1 MGYSL
6 RQVEQDPTKQGWEY
20 NYFSQKEWEAY
31 SFAKEE
37 DLRWFKDAKF
47 GLFLHVGIAAMG
59 MVDISWSRST
69 HKLPDPESWAG
80 GIADEV
86 YDGWAGEIAFPAFD
100 AKSWARLARESGFR
114 YVVIITKHHDGFHM
128 WDTAYSD
135 YKITNSPFGRD
146 YLRELVDAFRAEGL
160 KIGLYYSQRDW
171 THPDYEPV
179 PVEDAERIATA
190 PYFKMRDG
198 KDWYLTKKHQR
209 YQRYMYDTVREL
221 MTAYGKIDVLWWDAD
236 RCCGM
241 YTAEMWNTGEVEA
254 MARQLQPH
262 IIINNRGSLPGD
274 FDTPEGH
281 TGFFQ
286 NTRPWECCMPLGPVW
301 AYSPEPPKP
310 FATVLSQLINCAGGS
325 GNYLLSIGCKPDGS
339 IADTDA
345 LRMREMGQWL
355 SRYGE
360 SVYDTAGGIWKPTAD
375 YAACCRGNTVY
386 LHILKNEEEVEL
398 SLPLEKNQI
407 VSFACMTEESV
418 RIRVAE
424 GKLSVRVWGK
434 TAACVDTIIKLTLA
448 DQAVME
454 E

>member
-6 RQVEQDPTKQGWEY
+6 RQTEHDQTKQGWEY
-20 NYFSQKEWEAY
+20 NYFSSEEWEAY
-31 SFAKEE
+31 PFAKEE

-69 HKLPDPESWAG
+69 HKLPDPESWNG
-80 GIADEV
+80 GIADVV
-86 YDGWAGEIAFPAFD
+86 YDGWAREIAFPAFD

-171 THPDYEPV
+171 THQDYEPV
-179 PVEDAERIATA
+179 PVEDAERITEA
-190 PYFKMRDG
+190 PYFKMKDG
-198 KDWYLTKKHQR
+198 KDWYLTEKHQR

-221 MTAYGKIDVLWWDAD
+221 MTDYGKIDVLWWDAD

-254 MARQLQPH
+254 MVRQLQPH

-274 FDTPEGH
+274 FETPEGH

-301 AYSPEPPKP
+301 AYSPEPPKS
-310 FATVLSQLINCAGGS
+310 FATILSQLINCAGGS

-345 LRMREMGQWL
+345 QRMLEMGQWL

-386 LHILKNEEEVEL
+386 LHILKNGDEVEL
-398 SLPLEKNQI
+398 SLPLEKNQL
-407 VSFACMTEESV
+407 VSFACMTEEAV

-424 GKLSVRVWGK
+424 GRLSVGVRGK
-434 TAACVDTIIKLTLA
+434 TAECVDTIIKLTFA
-448 DQAVME
+448 DQAVIE

>member
-6 RQVEQDPTKQGWEY
+6 KQTEHDQTKQGWEY
-20 NYFSQKEWEAY
+20 NYFSSEEWEAY
-31 SFAKEE
+31 PFAKEE

-69 HKLPDPESWAG
+69 HKLPDPESWNG
-80 GIADEV
+80 GIPDEV
-86 YDGWAGEIAFPAFD
+86 YDGWAKEIAFPAFD

-128 WDTAYSD
+128 WDTAYSE

-179 PVEDAERIATA
+179 PVEDAERITEA
-190 PYFKMRDG
+190 PYFKMKNG
-198 KDWYLTKKHQR
+198 KDWYLTEKHQR

-221 MTAYGKIDVLWWDAD
+221 MTDYGKIDVLWWDAD

-254 MARQLQPH
+254 MVRQLQPK

-301 AYSPEPPKP
+301 AYSPEPPKS
-310 FATVLSQLINCAGGS
+310 FATILSQLINCAGGS

-345 LRMREMGQWL
+345 QRMLEMGQWL

-386 LHILKNEEEVEL
+386 LHILKNGDEIEL
-398 SLPLEKNQI
+398 SLPLEKNQL
-407 VSFACMTEESV
+407 VSFACMTEETV
-418 RIRVAE
+418 RVRVEE
-424 GKLSVRVWGK
+424 GKLSVAVRGK
-434 TAACVDTIIKLTLA
+434 TAECVDTIIKLTFA

>member
-6 RQVEQDPTKQGWEY
+6 RQTEHDQTKQGWEY
-20 NYFSQKEWEAY
+20 NYFSSEEWEAY
-31 SFAKEE
+31 PFAKEE

-80 GIADEV
+80 GIPDEV
-86 YDGWAGEIAFPAFD
+86 YDGWAKEIAFPAFD

-128 WDTAYSD
+128 WDTAYSE

-179 PVEDAERIATA
+179 PVEDAERITAA
-190 PYFKMRDG
+190 PYFKMMDG
-198 KDWYLTKKHQR
+198 KDWYLTEKHQR

-221 MTAYGKIDVLWWDAD
+221 MADYGKIDVLWWDAD

-254 MARQLQPH
+254 MVRQLQPH

-301 AYSPEPPKP
+301 AYSPEPPKS
-310 FATVLSQLINCAGGS
+310 FATILSQLINCAGGS

-345 LRMREMGQWL
+345 QRMLEMGQWL

-386 LHILKNEEEVEL
+386 LHILKNGDEVEL
-398 SLPLEKNQI
+398 SLPLEKNQL
-407 VSFACMTEESV
+407 VSFACMTEEAV

-424 GKLSVRVWGK
+424 GKLSVGVRGK
-434 TAACVDTIIKLTLA
+434 TAECVDTIIKLTFA

>member
-6 RQVEQDPTKQGWEY
+6 KQTEDDQTKQGWEY
-20 NYFSQKEWEAY
+20 NYFSSEEWEAY

-59 MVDISWSRST
+59 MVDISWSRCT
-69 HKLPDPESWAG
+69 HKLPDPESWNG

-86 YDGWAGEIAFPAFD
+86 YDGWAREIAFPAFD

-179 PVEDAERIATA
+179 PVEDAERITEA
-190 PYFKMRDG
+190 PYFKMKNG
-198 KDWYLTKKHQR
+198 KDWYLTEKHQR

-221 MTAYGKIDVLWWDAD
+221 MTDYGKIDVLWWDAD

-241 YTAEMWNTGEVEA
+241 YTAEMWNTGEVET
-254 MARQLQPH
+254 MVRQLQPH

-301 AYSPEPPKP
+301 AYSPEPPKS
-310 FATVLSQLINCAGGS
+310 FATILSQLINCAGGS

-345 LRMREMGQWL
+345 QRMLEMGQWL

-386 LHILKNEEEVEL
+386 LHILKNGDEVEL
-398 SLPLEKNQI
+398 SLPLEKNQL
-407 VSFACMTEESV
+407 VSFACMTEEAV
-418 RIRVAE
+418 RVRVEE
-424 GKLSVRVWGK
+424 GKLSVAVRGK
-434 TAACVDTIIKLTLA
+434 TAECVDTIIKLTFA

>member
-6 RQVEQDPTKQGWEY
+6 SQAEQDPTKQGREY
-20 NYFSQKEWEAY
+20 KFFSSEEWEAY

-37 DLRWFKDAKF
+37 DRRWFKDAKF

-69 HKLPDPESWAG
+69 HKLPDPESWGG
-80 GIADEV
+80 GIPDEV

-146 YLRELVDAFRAEGL
+146 YLRELVDAFREEGL

-179 PVEDAERIATA
+179 PVEDAERITAA
-190 PYFKMRDG
+190 PYFKMKDG
-198 KDWYLTKKHQR
+198 KDWYLTEKHQR

-221 MTAYGKIDVLWWDAD
+221 MTDYGKIDVLWWDAD

-241 YTAEMWNTGEVEA
+241 YTAEMLNTVEVEA
-254 MARQLQPH
+254 IVRQLQPH
-262 IIINNRGSLPGD
+262 IIINNRGGLPGD

-301 AYSPEPPKP
+301 AYSPEPPKS

-345 LRMREMGQWL
+345 QRMLEMGQWL

-386 LHILKNEEEVEL
+386 LHILKNGDEVEL
-398 SLPLEKNQI
+398 SLPLEKNQL
-407 VSFACMTEESV
+407 VSFACMTEEAV

-424 GKLSVRVWGK
+424 GRLSVGVRGK
-434 TAACVDTIIKLTLA
+434 TAECVDTIIKLTFA

>member
-6 RQVEQDPTKQGWEY
+6 KQTEHDQTKQGWEY
-20 NYFSQKEWEAY
+20 NYFSSEEWEAY
-31 SFAKEE
+31 PFAKEE

-86 YDGWAGEIAFPAFD
+86 YDGWAKEIAFPAFD

-171 THPDYEPV
+171 AHPDYEPV
-179 PVEDAERIATA
+179 PVEDAERMTAA
-190 PYFKMRDG
+190 PYFKMKDG
-198 KDWYLTKKHQR
+198 KDWYLTEKHQR
-209 YQRYMYDTVREL
+209 YQRYMYNTVREL
-221 MTAYGKIDVLWWDAD
+221 MTDYGKIDVLWWDAD

-254 MARQLQPH
+254 MVRQLQPH
-262 IIINNRGSLPGD
+262 IIINNRGGLPGD

-301 AYSPEPPKP
+301 AYSPEPPKS
-310 FATVLSQLINCAGGS
+310 FATILSQLINCAGGS

-345 LRMREMGQWL
+345 QRMLEMGQWL

-386 LHILKNEEEVEL
+386 LHILKNRDEVEL
-398 SLPLEKNQI
+398 SLPLERNQL
-407 VSFACMTEESV
+407 VSFACMTEEAV

-424 GKLSVRVWGK
+424 GKLSVGVRGK
-434 TAACVDTIIKLTLA
+434 TAECVDTIIKLTFA

>member
-6 RQVEQDPTKQGWEY
+6 KQTEHDQTKQGWEY
-20 NYFSQKEWEAY
+20 NYFSSEEWEAY
-31 SFAKEE
+31 PFAKEE

-59 MVDISWSRST
+59 MVDISWSRCT
-69 HKLPDPESWAG
+69 HKLPDPENWAG
-80 GIADEV
+80 GIPDEV
-86 YDGWAGEIAFPAFD
+86 YDGWAREIAFPAFD

-128 WDTAYSD
+128 WDTAYSE

-179 PVEDAERIATA
+179 PVEDAERITTA
-190 PYFKMRDG
+190 PYFKMKDG
-198 KDWYLTKKHQR
+198 KDWYLTEKHQR

-221 MTAYGKIDVLWWDAD
+221 MTDYGKIDVLWWDAD

-254 MARQLQPH
+254 MVRQLQPH

-301 AYSPEPPKP
+301 AYSPEPPKS

-345 LRMREMGQWL
+345 QRMLEMGQWL

-386 LHILKNEEEVEL
+386 LHILKNGDEVEL
-398 SLPLEKNQI
+398 SLPLEKNQL
-407 VSFACMTEESV
+407 VSFACMTEEAV
-418 RIRVAE
+418 RVRVEE
-424 GKLSVRVWGK
+424 GKLSVGVRGK
-434 TAACVDTIIKLTLA
+434 TAECVDTIIKLTFA

>member
-6 RQVEQDPTKQGWEY
+6 KQTEHDQTKQGWEY
-20 NYFSQKEWEAY
+20 NYFSSEEWEAY
-31 SFAKEE
+31 PFAKEE

-69 HKLPDPESWAG
+69 HKLPDPESWNG
-80 GIADEV
+80 GIPDEV
-86 YDGWAGEIAFPAFD
+86 YDGWAREIAFPAFD

-146 YLRELVDAFRAEGL
+146 YLQELVDAFRAEGL

-179 PVEDAERIATA
+179 PVEDAERITEA
-190 PYFKMRDG
+190 PYFKMKNG
-198 KDWYLTKKHQR
+198 KDWYLTEKHQR

-221 MTAYGKIDVLWWDAD
+221 MTDYGKIDVLWWDAD

-254 MARQLQPH
+254 VVRQLQPH
-262 IIINNRGSLPGD
+262 IIINNRGGLPGD

-301 AYSPEPPKP
+301 AYSPEPPKS
-310 FATVLSQLINCAGGS
+310 FATILSQLINCAGGS

-345 LRMREMGQWL
+345 QRMLEMGQWL

-386 LHILKNEEEVEL
+386 LHILKNGDEVEL
-398 SLPLEKNQI
+398 SLPLEKNQL
-407 VSFACMTEESV
+407 VSFACMTEEAV
-418 RIRVAE
+418 RVRVAE
-424 GKLSVRVWGK
+424 GRLSVGVRGK
-434 TAACVDTIIKLTLA
+434 TAECVDTIIKLTFA

>member
-6 RQVEQDPTKQGWEY
+6 KQTEHDQTKQGWEY
-20 NYFSQKEWEAY
+20 NYFSSEEWEAY
-31 SFAKEE
+31 PFAKEE

-86 YDGWAGEIAFPAFD
+86 YDGWAKEIAFPAFD

-179 PVEDAERIATA
+179 PVEDAERMTAA
-190 PYFKMRDG
+190 PYFKMKDG
-198 KDWYLTKKHQR
+198 KDWYLTEKHQR
-209 YQRYMYDTVREL
+209 YQRYMYNTVREL
-221 MTAYGKIDVLWWDAD
+221 MTDYGKIDVLWWDAD

-254 MARQLQPH
+254 MVRQLQPH
-262 IIINNRGSLPGD
+262 IIINNRGGLPGD

-301 AYSPEPPKP
+301 AYSPEPPKS
-310 FATVLSQLINCAGGS
+310 FATILSQLINCAGGS

-345 LRMREMGQWL
+345 QRMLEMGQWL

-386 LHILKNEEEVEL
+386 LHILKNRDEVEL
-398 SLPLEKNQI
+398 SLPLERNQL
-407 VSFACMTEESV
+407 VSFACMTEEAV

-424 GKLSVRVWGK
+424 GKLSVGVRGK
-434 TAACVDTIIKLTLA
+434 TAECVDTIIKLTFA

>member
-6 RQVEQDPTKQGWEY
+6 KQTEHDQTKQGWEY
-20 NYFSQKEWEAY
+20 NYFSSEEWEAY
-31 SFAKEE
+31 PFAKEE

-69 HKLPDPESWAG
+69 HKLPDPESWNS
-80 GIADEV
+80 GIPDEV
-86 YDGWAGEIAFPAFD
+86 YDGWAREIAFPAFD

-128 WDTAYSD
+128 WDTAYSE

-179 PVEDAERIATA
+179 PVEDAERITEA
-190 PYFKMRDG
+190 PYFKMKDG
-198 KDWYLTKKHQR
+198 KDWYLTEKHQR

-221 MTAYGKIDVLWWDAD
+221 MTDYGKIDVLWWDAD

-254 MARQLQPH
+254 MVRQLQPH

-301 AYSPEPPKP
+301 AYSPEPPKS
-310 FATVLSQLINCAGGS
+310 FATILSQLINCAGGS

-345 LRMREMGQWL
+345 QRMLEMGQWL

-386 LHILKNEEEVEL
+386 LHILKNGDEVEL
-398 SLPLEKNQI
+398 SLPLEKNQL
-407 VSFACMTEESV
+407 VSFACMTEEAV
-418 RIRVAE
+418 RVRVEE
-424 GKLSVRVWGK
+424 GKLSVAVRGK
-434 TAACVDTIIKLTLA
+434 TAKCVDTIIKLTFA

>member
-6 RQVEQDPTKQGWEY
+6 KQTEHDQTKQGWEY
-20 NYFSQKEWEAY
+20 NYFSSEEWEAY
-31 SFAKEE
+31 PFAKEE

-69 HKLPDPESWAG
+69 HKLPDPESWNG

-86 YDGWAGEIAFPAFD
+86 YDGWAREIAFPAFD

-179 PVEDAERIATA
+179 PVEDAERITAA
-190 PYFKMRDG
+190 PYFKMKDG
-198 KDWYLTKKHQR
+198 KDWYLTEKHQR

-221 MTAYGKIDVLWWDAD
+221 MTDYGKIDVLWWDAD

-241 YTAEMWNTGEVEA
+241 HTAEMWNTGEVEA
-254 MARQLQPH
+254 MVRQLQPH

-301 AYSPEPPKP
+301 AYSPEQPKS

-345 LRMREMGQWL
+345 QRMLEMGQWL

-386 LHILKNEEEVEL
+386 LHILKNGDEVEL
-398 SLPLEKNQI
+398 SLPLERNQL
-407 VSFACMTEESV
+407 VSFACMTEEAV
-418 RIRVAE
+418 RVRVEE
-424 GKLSVRVWGK
+424 GKLSVAVRGK
-434 TAACVDTIIKLTLA
+434 TAECVDTIIKLTFA

>member
-6 RQVEQDPTKQGWEY
+6 KQTEHDQTKQGWEY
-20 NYFSQKEWEAY
+20 NYFSSEEWEAY
-31 SFAKEE
+31 PFAKEE

-69 HKLPDPESWAG
+69 HKLPDPESWNG

-86 YDGWAGEIAFPAFD
+86 YDGWAREIAFPAFD

-128 WDTAYSD
+128 WDTAYSE

-146 YLRELVDAFRAEGL
+146 YRRELVDAFRAEGL

-171 THPDYEPV
+171 THQDYEPV
-179 PVEDAERIATA
+179 PVEDAERITEA
-190 PYFKMRDG
+190 PYFKMKAG
-198 KDWYLTKKHQR
+198 KDWYLTEKHQR

-221 MTAYGKIDVLWWDAD
+221 MTDYGKIDVLWWDAD

-254 MARQLQPH
+254 MVRQLQPH

-301 AYSPEPPKP
+301 AYSPEPPKS
-310 FATVLSQLINCAGGS
+310 FATILSQLINCAGGS

-345 LRMREMGQWL
+345 QRMLEMGQWL

-360 SVYDTAGGIWKPTAD
+360 SVYDTAGGIWKPTAE

-386 LHILKNEEEVEL
+386 LHILKNGDEVEL
-398 SLPLEKNQI
+398 SLPLERNQL
-407 VSFACMTEESV
+407 VSFACMTEEAV

-424 GKLSVRVWGK
+424 GKLSVGVRGK
-434 TAACVDTIIKLTLA
+434 TAECVDTIIKLTFA

>member
-6 RQVEQDPTKQGWEY
+6 RQTEHDQTKQGWEY
-20 NYFSQKEWEAY
+20 NYFSSEEWEAY
-31 SFAKEE
+31 PFAKEE

-69 HKLPDPESWAG
+69 HKLPDPESWNG

-86 YDGWAGEIAFPAFD
+86 YDGWAKKIAFPAFD

-135 YKITNSPFGRD
+135 YKITNSPFRRD

-179 PVEDAERIATA
+179 PVEDAERITEA
-190 PYFKMRDG
+190 PYFKMKDG
-198 KDWYLTKKHQR
+198 KDWYLTEKHQR

-221 MTAYGKIDVLWWDAD
+221 MTDYGKIDVLWWDAD

-254 MARQLQPH
+254 MVRQLQPH

-301 AYSPEPPKP
+301 AYSPEPPKS
-310 FATVLSQLINCAGGS
+310 FATILSQLINCAGGS

-345 LRMREMGQWL
+345 QRMLEMGQWL

-386 LHILKNEEEVEL
+386 LHILKNGDEVEL
-398 SLPLEKNQI
+398 SLPLEKNQL
-407 VSFACMTEESV
+407 VSFACMTEEAV

-424 GKLSVRVWGK
+424 GRLSVGVRGK
-434 TAACVDTIIKLTLA
+434 TAECVDTIIKLTFA

>member
-6 RQVEQDPTKQGWEY
+6 KQTERDQTKQGWEY
-20 NYFSQKEWEAY
+20 NYFSSEEWEAY
-31 SFAKEE
+31 PFAKEE

-69 HKLPDPESWAG
+69 HKLPDPESWNG
-80 GIADEV
+80 GIPDEV
-86 YDGWAGEIAFPAFD
+86 YDGWAKEIAFPAFD

-179 PVEDAERIATA
+179 PVEDAERITEA
-190 PYFKMRDG
+190 PYFKMKNG
-198 KDWYLTKKHQR
+198 KDWYLTEKHQR

-221 MTAYGKIDVLWWDAD
+221 MTDYGKIDVLWWDAD

-254 MARQLQPH
+254 MVRQLQPH

-301 AYSPEPPKP
+301 AYSPEPPKS
-310 FATVLSQLINCAGGS
+310 FATILSQLINCAGGS

-345 LRMREMGQWL
+345 QRMLEMGQWL

-386 LHILKNEEEVEL
+386 LHILKKGDEVEL
-398 SLPLEKNQI
+398 SLPLERNQL
-407 VSFACMTEESV
+407 VSFACMTEEAV
-418 RIRVAE
+418 RIRVEE
-424 GKLSVRVWGK
+424 GKLSVAVRGK
-434 TAACVDTIIKLTLA
+434 TAECVDTIIKLTFA

>member
-6 RQVEQDPTKQGWEY
+6 RHTEHDQTKQGWEY
-20 NYFSQKEWEAY
+20 NYFSSEEWEAY
-31 SFAKEE
+31 PFAKEE

-69 HKLPDPESWAG
+69 HKLPDPESWNG
-80 GIADEV
+80 GIPDEV
-86 YDGWAGEIAFPAFD
+86 YDGWAREISFPAFD
-100 AKSWARLARESGFR
+100 AKSWARIARESGFR

-135 YKITNSPFGRD
+135 YKITNSLFGRD

-179 PVEDAERIATA
+179 PVEDAERITAA
-190 PYFKMRDG
+190 PYFKMKDG
-198 KDWYLTKKHQR
+198 KDWYLTEKHQR

-221 MTAYGKIDVLWWDAD
+221 MMDYGKIGVLWWDAD

-254 MARQLQPH
+254 MVRQLQPH

-301 AYSPEPPKP
+301 AYSPEPPKS
-310 FATVLSQLINCAGGS
+310 FATILSQLINCAGGS

-345 LRMREMGQWL
+345 QRMLEMGQWL

-386 LHILKNEEEVEL
+386 LHILKNGDEVEL
-398 SLPLEKNQI
+398 SLPLEKNQL
-407 VSFACMTEESV
+407 VSFACMTEEAV
-418 RIRVAE
+418 RVRVEE
-424 GKLSVRVWGK
+424 GKLSVAVRGK
-434 TAACVDTIIKLTLA
+434 TAECVDTIIKLTFA

>member
-6 RQVEQDPTKQGWEY
+6 KQTEHDQTKQGWEY
-20 NYFSQKEWEAY
+20 NYFSSEEWEAY
-31 SFAKEE
+31 PFAKEE

-69 HKLPDPESWAG
+69 HKLPDPESWNG
-80 GIADEV
+80 GIPDEV
-86 YDGWAGEIAFPAFD
+86 YDGWAKEIAFPAFD

-128 WDTAYSD
+128 WDTAYSEH
-135 YKITNSPFGRD
+135 KITNSPFGRD

-179 PVEDAERIATA
+179 PVEDAERITEA
-190 PYFKMRDG
+190 PYFKMKNG
-198 KDWYLTKKHQR
+198 KDWYLTEKHQR

-221 MTAYGKIDVLWWDAD
+221 MTDYGKIDVLWWDAD

-254 MARQLQPH
+254 MVRQLQPH

-301 AYSPEPPKP
+301 AYSPEPPKS
-310 FATVLSQLINCAGGS
+310 FATILSQLINCAGGS

-345 LRMREMGQWL
+345 QRMLEMGQWL

-360 SVYDTAGGIWKPTAD
+360 SVYDTAGGIWKPTAE

-386 LHILKNEEEVEL
+386 LHILKNGDEVEL
-398 SLPLEKNQI
+398 SLPLERNQL
-407 VSFACMTEESV
+407 VSFACMTEEAV
-418 RIRVAE
+418 RVRVE
-424 GKLSVRVWGK
+424 ERRLSVGVRGK
-434 TAACVDTIIKLTLA
+434 TAECVDTIIKLTFA

>member
-6 RQVEQDPTKQGWEY
+6 RQTEHDQTKQGWEY
-20 NYFSQKEWEAY
+20 NYFSSEEWEAY
-31 SFAKEE
+31 PFAKEE

-69 HKLPDPESWAG
+69 HKLPDPESWNG

-86 YDGWAGEIAFPAFD
+86 YDGWAKQIAFPAFD

-179 PVEDAERIATA
+179 PVEDAERITEA
-190 PYFKMRDG
+190 PYFKMKNG
-198 KDWYLTKKHQR
+198 KDWYLTEKHQR

-221 MTAYGKIDVLWWDAD
+221 MTDYGKIDVLWWDAD

-254 MARQLQPH
+254 MVRQLQPH

-301 AYSPEPPKP
+301 AYSPEPPKS
-310 FATVLSQLINCAGGS
+310 FATILSQLINCAGGS

-345 LRMREMGQWL
+345 QRMLEMGQWL

-386 LHILKNEEEVEL
+386 LHILKNGDEVEL
-398 SLPLEKNQI
+398 SLPLERNQL
-407 VSFACMTEESV
+407 VSFACMTEEAV

-424 GKLSVRVWGK
+424 GKLSVGVRGK
-434 TAACVDTIIKLTLA
+434 TAECVDTIIKLTFA

>member
-6 RQVEQDPTKQGWEY
+6 RQTEHDQTKQGWEY
-20 NYFSQKEWEAY
+20 NYFSSEEWEAY
-31 SFAKEE
+31 PFAKEE

-80 GIADEV
+80 GIPDEV
-86 YDGWAGEIAFPAFD
+86 YDGWAKEIAFPAFD

-114 YVVIITKHHDGFHM
+114 YVVIITKHHDGFHI
-128 WDTAYSD
+128 WDTAYSE

-179 PVEDAERIATA
+179 PVEDAERMTAA
-190 PYFKMRDG
+190 PYFKMKDG
-198 KDWYLTKKHQR
+198 KDWYLTEKHQR
-209 YQRYMYDTVREL
+209 YQRYMYNTVREL
-221 MTAYGKIDVLWWDAD
+221 MTDYGKIDVLWWDAD

-254 MARQLQPH
+254 MVRQLQPH

-301 AYSPEPPKP
+301 ACSPEPPKS
-310 FATVLSQLINCAGGS
+310 FATILSQLINCAGGS

-345 LRMREMGQWL
+345 QRMLEMGQWL

-386 LHILKNEEEVEL
+386 LHILKNGDEVEL
-398 SLPLEKNQI
+398 SLPLERNQL
-407 VSFACMTEESV
+407 VSFACMTEEAV

-424 GKLSVRVWGK
+424 GKLSVGVRGK
-434 TAACVDTIIKLTLA
+434 TAECVDTIIKLTFA

>member
-6 RQVEQDPTKQGWEY
+6 RQTEHDQTKQGWEY
-20 NYFSQKEWEAY
+20 NYFSSEEWEAY
-31 SFAKEE
+31 PFAKEE

-59 MVDISWSRST
+59 MVDISWSRCT

-86 YDGWAGEIAFPAFD
+86 YDGWAKEIAFPAFD
-100 AKSWARLARESGFR
+100 AKSWARIARESGFR

-128 WDTAYSD
+128 WDTAYSE

-179 PVEDAERIATA
+179 PVEDAERIAAA
-190 PYFKMRDG
+190 PYFKMKNG

-209 YQRYMYDTVREL
+209 YQCYMYDTVREL
-221 MTAYGKIDVLWWDAD
+221 MTDYGKIDVLWWDAD

-254 MARQLQPH
+254 MVRQLQPY

-301 AYSPEPPKP
+301 AYSPEPPKS

-345 LRMREMGQWL
+345 QRMLEMGQWL

-386 LHILKNEEEVEL
+386 LHILKNGDEVEL
-398 SLPLEKNQI
+398 SLPLEKNQL
-407 VSFACMTEESV
+407 VSFACMTEEAV
-418 RIRVAE
+418 RIRVEE
-424 GKLSVRVWGK
+424 GKLSVGVRGK
-434 TAACVDTIIKLTLA
+434 TAECVDTIIKLTFA

>member
-6 RQVEQDPTKQGWEY
+6 RQTEHDQTKQGWEY
-20 NYFSQKEWEAY
+20 NYFSSEEWEAY
-31 SFAKEE
+31 PFAKEE

-69 HKLPDPESWAG
+69 HKLPDPESWNG
-80 GIADEV
+80 GIPDEV
-86 YDGWAGEIAFPAFD
+86 YDGWAREIAFPAFD

-128 WDTAYSD
+128 WDTAYSE
-135 YKITNSPFGRD
+135 YKIINSPFGRD

-190 PYFKMRDG
+190 PYFKMKDG
-198 KDWYLTKKHQR
+198 KDWYLTGKHQR

-221 MTAYGKIDVLWWDAD
+221 MTDYGKIDVLWWDAD

-254 MARQLQPH
+254 MVRQLQPH

-301 AYSPEPPKP
+301 AYSPEPPKS
-310 FATVLSQLINCAGGS
+310 FATILSQLINCTGGS

-345 LRMREMGQWL
+345 QRMLEMGQWL

-386 LHILKNEEEVEL
+386 LHILKNGDEVEL
-398 SLPLEKNQI
+398 SLPLEKNQL
-407 VSFACMTEESV
+407 VSFACMTEEAV
-418 RIRVAE
+418 RVRVEE
-424 GKLSVRVWGK
+424 GKLSVGVRGK
-434 TAACVDTIIKLTLA
+434 TAECVDTIIKLTFA
-448 DQAVME
+448 DQAVIE